1 MQLRT
6 ALCTSILLATASI
19 GSALAAEDTPLAAKP
34 VPIDRDQVF
43 VGKQRF
49 QVINNGQQAGMM
61 TVHSRFNDKGQY
73 LIHDHSESEA
83 LGVLE
88 EIFVVMDGDSF
99 APLRSQVHARMGD
112 HYIDANWQWQW
123 QDNLADSQI
132 EIYNFA
138 SGEHRHRALSE
149 SIPAGTLTRAGA
161 LYLANAMDLGENK
174 VIELNWLNTLN
185 GQISPITYTVTGS
198 AEISVPAGSFDTWTV
213 LQEGGQPGNTIYVSK
228 DSPRRI
234 VRFDVTGMDMR
245 LELMEK

>member
-1 MQLRT
+1 MAMQLRT
-6 ALCTSILLATASI
+6 ALYASIILATASI

-34 VPIDRDQVF
+34 VPIDRAQAF
-43 VGKQRF
+43 VGKQQF
-49 QVINNGQQAGMM
+49 QVISNGQQAGMI
-61 TVHSRFNDKGQY
+61 TVHSRFNEKGQY
-73 LIHDHSESEA
+73 LIHDHSESEVM
-83 LGVLE
+83 GVLE

-112 HYIDANWQWQW
+112 HYIDANWQWQ
-123 QDNLADSQI
+123 DDLADSQI

-149 SIPAGTLTRAGA
+149 SMPAGTLTRAGA
-161 LYLANAMDLGENK
+161 LYLANAMDLSENK

-185 GQISPITYTVTGS
+185 GQISAITYTVTGS
-198 AEISVPAGSFDTWTV
+198 AEISVPAGNFDTWAV
-213 LQEGGQPGNTIYVSK
+213 VQEGGQPGNTIYVSK

-245 LELMEK
+245 LELMER